1 MKIRTQ
7 SYRFP
12 ILYYKNSNVCKADSW
27 SVNDQLRLCNYLQN
41 VVATTYKNILQ
52 LYGKSA
58 CKKHFLFVRVK
69 YSNQRKAGCL

>member
-41 VVATTYKNILQ
+41 VVATTYKNGLQ
-52 LYGKSA
+52 LSV
-58 CKKHFLFVRVK
+58 FLFYNK
-69 YSNQRKAGCL
+69 HCTNKNK

>member
-58 CKKHFLFVRVK
+58 CKKHSWIIDTFL
-69 YSNQRKAGCL
+69 QC

>member
-58 CKKHFLFVRVK
+58 CKK
-69 YSNQRKAGCL
+69 QRKGKNAWTQVV